1 MKPTPTPPQP
11 SPEPEPAR
19 GELIIHRLGSRR
31 VPIEPRPWILGR
43 GSDADIVLEDES
55 VSRRHCRVAPDAEGG
70 WVVEDLASLGGTR
83 LDGALIEGPTRWR
96 PGGWLRLGETAIQLA
111 PDDAS
116 VVLSGRPEQDD
127 GLLRELVDA
136 MGALARARRLDEVL
150 GLIVER
156 GIRVAGGER
165 GALFL
170 LSPGGDLE
178 LAFGRDGNGDELA
191 PGEVV
196 THSLPRQALERN
208 RPVVLADSHLEPE
221 GVPPSLFESRRR
233 SVVCV
238 PLPGDGGARGV
249 LYVDS
254 PRPARDLGAAEV
266 ATLATL
272 AGHAGWALERAESD
286 ERRTRREQERERE
299 ASALRA
305 GLSGSE
311 PLGNSAAWRRAMDLV
326 RRVAPSDATV
336 LLRGETGTGK
346 EIVARALH
354 RAGPRRGGPFV
365 VVDCGALPASLIE
378 GELFGH
384 ERGAFTGALRR
395 RVGHLERADGGTL
408 LLDEVGELPLP
419 LQTRL
424 LRFLQERTVQPLGGR
439 SKAVD
444 VRVIAAGHRDLAL
457 MVTEGTFRQDL
468 FFRLAVLEIDIPP
481 LRERGEDA
489 ELLAREFLRRLGSER
504 ALSHGA
510 REALRD
516 HDWPGNVRELEHRV
530 QRADLLAGGPYL
542 SAADLGLVGSQSG
555 RRERAAIEAEEHR
568 SELLPL
574 PEARARATE
583 RFERSYL
590 DRALKAADGSASRAA
605 ELAGV
610 SRQMIY
616 QLLKKH
622 ELRQFDKLSLTN

>member
-1 MKPTPTPPQP
+1 MKPKPTPEQK
-11 SPEPEPAR
+11 PASDPGSLR
-19 GELIIHRLGSRR
+19 GELIIHRLGARR
-31 VPIEPRPWILGR
+31 VPIGDQPCIFGR
-43 GSDADIVLEDES
+43 GSDADVVLEDDS
-55 VSRRHCRVAPDAEGG
+55 VSRRHCRVTPHPEGG
-70 WVVEDLASLGGTR
+70 WVVEDLGSLGGTR
-83 LDGALIEGPTRWR
+83 LDGILVEEPTRWR

-111 PDDAS
+111 PEDAS

-127 GLLRELVDA
+127 VLLRELVDA
-136 MGALARARRLDEVL
+136 MGALARAQRLDEVL

-170 LSPGGDLE
+170 VGPGGDLD
-178 LAFGRDGNGDELA
+178 LAFGRDGDGGDLA

-208 RPVVLADSHLEPE
+208 RPVVLADSHLETEELPQ
-221 GVPPSLFESRRR
+221 SLFESRRR

-238 PLPGDGGARGV
+238 PLPGQGGARGV

-254 PRPARDLGAAEV
+254 PQPARDLGAAEV

-272 AGHAGWALERAESD
+272 ASHAGWALERAEAD
-286 ERRTRREQERERE
+286 ERRTRREQENERR

-305 GLSGSE
+305 GLSESE
-311 PLGNSAAWRRAMDLV
+311 PLGDSTAWRQAMDLV

-336 LLRGETGTGK
+336 LLGGETGTGK
-346 EIVARALH
+346 EVTARALH
-354 RAGPRRGGPFV
+354 RASPRRGGPFV
-365 VVDCGALPASLIE
+365 VVDCGALPANLIE

-395 RVGHLERADGGTL
+395 QVGHLQRADGGTL
-408 LLDEVGELPLP
+408 LLDEVGELPLA

-439 SKAVD
+439 PQAVD
-444 VRVIAAGHRDLAL
+444 VRVVAAGHRDLAR
-457 MVTEGTFRQDL
+457 MVEEGGFRQDL

-481 LRERGEDA
+481 LRERGHDA

-504 ALSHGA
+504 TLSHGA
-510 REALRD
+510 REALLHHR
-516 HDWPGNVRELEHRV
+516 WPGNVRELEHRI
-530 QRADLLAGGPYL
+530 QRADLLAAGPFL
-542 SAADLGLVGSQSG
+542 SAADLGLADAAEPEELAGAKSGKKGSDEDG
-555 RRERAAIEAEEHR
+555 V
-568 SELLPL
+568 ELLPL
-574 PEARARATE
+574 PEARARATL
-583 RFERSYL
+583 RFEKSYL
-590 DRALKAADGSASRAA
+590 DHALKAADGSVSRAA

-622 ELRQFDKLSLTN
+622 GLE